1 LRSIHPTGDTANA
14 GQSLSQPLGHL
25 TGVHSNNHPSLRLS
39 WTIWGLGALLY
50 LIGFYQRVAPG
61 VMTVELMSDFQLSA
75 TSLGNL
81 SAFYFYSYV
90 AMQVPTGLLADHW
103 GPRRL
108 LTFGATVASLGT
120 FLFAVAPDAWWANI
134 GRLMIGGS
142 VAVAFVGMLKLA
154 AHWLPPRQYALASGM
169 ALFCGIIG
177 AVFAGVPLGL
187 LVDAYGWR
195 AVMMVSAVVTL
206 GVAIGIWVV
215 VRDDPDEKG
224 YASYAAGH
232 SDDDTRI
239 RDGVFAGI
247 RKVFAYRNTWLL
259 YLIPGAVVG
268 SVLTFAGLWGVP
280 FLTTHYEMEKN
291 SAAAVCSALLIA
303 WAVGGP
309 FFGWLSDHLG
319 HRKPLYALGCL
330 VILLGW
336 GLLILIPDLPLWI
349 LVTLLI
355 MVGFFS
361 GNMIIGFAFAK
372 ESAPA
377 HLAGTASGVVNMGV
391 MMGPML
397 LQPAVGWMLDR
408 SWDGEMAAGVRV
420 YSFETYRSG
429 FSLMLGWLALALIL
443 ILLTR
448 ETHGKHVP

>member
-1 LRSIHPTGDTANA
+1 MQTGEY
-14 GQSLSQPLGHL
+14 
-25 TGVHSNNHPSLRLS
+25 PSLRLS

-61 VMTVELMSDFQLSA
+61 VMTVELMTDFRLNA
-75 TSLGNL
+75 TSMGNL

-90 AMQVPTGLLADHW
+90 AMQIPTGLLADHW

-108 LTFGATVASLGT
+108 LALGATVAGFGT
-120 FLFAVAPDAWWANI
+120 LLFALAPDAWWANT

-154 AHWLPPRQYALASGM
+154 SHWLPPKQYAMASGM

-187 LVDAYGWR
+187 FVDSYGWR
-195 AVMMVSAVVTL
+195 PVMIASAIATF
-206 GVAIGIWVV
+206 GVAVGIWIV
-215 VRDDPDEKG
+215 VRDDPNDKG
-224 YASYAAGH
+224 YVSYAAYH
-232 SDDDTRI
+232 RDDDTRV
-239 RDGVFAGI
+239 RDGALAGI
-247 RKVFAYRNTWLL
+247 RAVFRYRNTWLL
-259 YLIPGAVVG
+259 YLVPGAVVG

-280 FLTTHYEMEKN
+280 FLTTHYAMDKTQ
-291 SAAAVCSALLIA
+291 AAALCSALLIA

-309 FFGWLSDHLG
+309 IFGWLSDHLG
-319 HRKPLYALGCL
+319 RRKPLYALGCL
-330 VILLGW
+330 VILVGW
-336 GLLILIPDLPLWI
+336 GILILIPDLPVGA

-355 MVGFFS
+355 VVGFFS

-372 ESAPA
+372 ESAPV
-377 HLAGTASGVVNMGV
+377 HLTGTASGVVNMGV

-408 SWDGEMAAGVRV
+408 SWDGETSTGVRI
-420 YSFETYRSG
+420 YSLEAFQSG
-429 FSLMLGWLALALIL
+429 FGLMLAWLALAMVLIL
-443 ILLTR
+443 FTR
-448 ETHGKHVP
+448 ETHCRHMA

>member
-1 LRSIHPTGDTANA
+1 MQTAIY
-14 GQSLSQPLGHL
+14 
-25 TGVHSNNHPSLRLS
+25 PSLRMS
-39 WTIWGLGALLY
+39 WTVWGLGALLY

-61 VMTVELMSDFQLSA
+61 VMTVELMTDFRLSA

-90 AMQVPTGLLADHW
+90 AMQIPTGLLADHW

-108 LTFGATVASLGT
+108 LAMGA
-120 FLFAVAPDAWWANI
+120 AVAGFGTLIFAFAADAWWANT

-154 AHWLPPRQYALASGM
+154 GHWLPPKQYAMASGM
-169 ALFCGIIG
+169 ALFCGIVG

-187 LVDAYGWR
+187 LVDASGWR
-195 AVMMVSAVVTL
+195 PVMTVSAFVTF
-206 GVAIGIWVV
+206 GVAMGIWLV
-215 VRDDPDEKG
+215 VRDDPKEKG
-224 YASYAAGH
+224 YASYATH
-232 SDDDTRI
+232 QSDDDTRL
-239 RDGVFAGI
+239 RDSPLAGI
-247 RKVFAYRNTWLL
+247 GAVFRYRNTWLL

-280 FLTTHYEMEKN
+280 FLTTHYGMDKTQ
-291 SAAAVCSALLIA
+291 AAAMCSALLIA

-309 FFGWLSDHLG
+309 VFGWLSDHLG
-319 HRKPLYALGCL
+319 HRRPLYALGCL
-330 VILLGW
+330 VLLIGW
-336 GLLILIPDLPLWI
+336 SLLILIPGLPSGI
-349 LVTLLI
+349 LLVLLI
-355 MVGFFS
+355 VVGFFS

-377 HLAGTASGVVNMGV
+377 HLMGTASGVVNMGV

-408 SWDGEMAAGVRV
+408 SWDGTLTEGVRV
-420 YSFETYRSG
+420 YSLQAYQNG
-429 FSLMLGWLALALIL
+429 FGLMLAWLALAMVLIMF
-443 ILLTR
+443 TR
-448 ETHGKHVP
+448 ETHCRHLA

>member
-1 LRSIHPTGDTANA
+1 
-14 GQSLSQPLGHL
+14 
-25 TGVHSNNHPSLRLS
+25 
-39 WTIWGLGALLY
+39 
-50 LIGFYQRVAPG
+50 
-61 VMTVELMSDFQLSA
+61 M
-75 TSLGNL
+75 GNL

-108 LTFGATVASLGT
+108 LTLGAAVAGLGT
-120 FLFAVAPDAWWANI
+120 LLFAVSPDAWWANF

-154 AHWLPPRQYALASGM
+154 THWLPPKQYALASGI
-169 ALFCGIIG
+169 ALFCGVSG

-195 AVMMVSAVVTL
+195 PVMMVSAVITGVVA
-206 GVAIGIWVV
+206 VAIWWF
-215 VRDDPDEKG
+215 VRDDPKDKG
-224 YASYAAGH
+224 YASHAYSRSDNSTGPAG
-232 SDDDTRI
+232 
-239 RDGVFAGI
+239 GVLAGI
-247 RKVFAYRNTWLL
+247 REVFRYRNTWLL

-280 FLTTHYEMEKN
+280 YLTTHYGMEKT
-291 SAAAVCSALLIA
+291 SAAALCSTLLIA
-303 WAVGGP
+303 WAVGSP
-309 FFGWLSDHLG
+309 IFGWLSDHLG

-330 VILLGW
+330 VLLLGW
-336 GLLILIPDLPLWI
+336 SAILLLPALPIW
-349 LVTLLI
+349 LLATLLI
-355 MVGFFS
+355 VTGFFS

-397 LQPAVGWMLDR
+397 LQPGMGWMLDR
-408 SWDGEMAAGVRV
+408 AWQGEMADGVRI
-420 YSFETYRSG
+420 YSLDAYQGG
-429 FSLMLGWLALALIL
+429 FGLMLAWLALALVL
-443 ILLTR
+443 ILFTR
-448 ETHGKHVP
+448 ETHCRHTS

>member
-1 LRSIHPTGDTANA
+1 M
-14 GQSLSQPLGHL
+14 QSA
-25 TGVHSNNHPSLRLS
+25 TYPSLRLS

-75 TSLGNL
+75 TALGNL

-108 LTFGATVASLGT
+108 LALGATVAGLGT
-120 FLFAVAPDAWWANI
+120 LLFAVAPDAWWANT

-154 AHWLPPRQYALASGM
+154 GHWLPPKQYAMASGM

-187 LVDAYGWR
+187 LVDIYGWR
-195 AVMMVSAVVTL
+195 PVMMVSAAATF
-206 GVAIGIWVV
+206 GVALGIWLV
-215 VRDDPDEKG
+215 VRDDPTEKG
-224 YASYAAGH
+224 YTSYATYH
-232 SDDDTRI
+232 SDDDTRVG
-239 RDGVFAGI
+239 DGALAGI
-247 RKVFAYRNTWLL
+247 REVFGYRNTWLL
-259 YLIPGAVVG
+259 YLVPGAVVG

-280 FLTTHYEMEKN
+280 FLTTHYGMDKTQ
-291 SAAAVCSALLIA
+291 AAALCSALLIA

-309 FFGWLSDHLG
+309 IFGWLSDHLG
-319 HRKPLYALGCL
+319 HRRPLYAIGCL
-330 VILLGW
+330 VILVGW
-336 GLLILIPDLPLWI
+336 SLLILIPDLPLGI

-355 MVGFFS
+355 VVGFFS

-372 ESAPA
+372 ESAPV
-377 HLAGTASGVVNMGV
+377 HLMGTASGVVNMGV

-408 SWDGEMAAGVRV
+408 SWDGTMTEGVRV
-420 YSFETYRSG
+420 YSLEAYQNG
-429 FSLMLGWLALALIL
+429 FSLMLVWLALAMVLIL
-443 ILLTR
+443 FTR
-448 ETHGKHVP
+448 ETHCRHLA